1 MASSNAKWLQ
11 VQLMLRDG
19 VSLEYA
25 MATLVDFTPMWALQM
40 VHARYLD
47 DKQNNKSKAYDN
59 RTEGEQSA

>member
-40 VHARYLD
+40 VHANYLD
-47 DKQNNKSKAYDN
+47 QKNKVYGN